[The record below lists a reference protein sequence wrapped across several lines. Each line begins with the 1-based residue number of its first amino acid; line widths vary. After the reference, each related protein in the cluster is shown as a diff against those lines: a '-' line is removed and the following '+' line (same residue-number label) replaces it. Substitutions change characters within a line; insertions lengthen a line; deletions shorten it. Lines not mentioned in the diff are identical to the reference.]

1 MNFIAGR
8 LRKFLTEEETFWV
21 FTMIVETYLPFEYF
35 SMMVG
40 VLIDQKIF
48 MRFVQL
54 EQKKMYKK
62 FIDLGF
68 DPAILAFQWFV
79 CIFTYNM
86 PEQTSLQILD
96 FFLLKG
102 SKACFAVGLAL
113 IQILEDQILEC

>member
-8 LRKFLTEEETFWV
+8 MRKYLSEEETFWV

-48 MRFVQL
+48 MRFVQQ
-54 EQKKMYKK
+54 ENKKMYKK
-62 FIDLGF
+62 CMDLGF

-79 CIFTYNM
+79 CIFSYNM
-86 PEQTSLQILD
+86 PE
-96 FFLLKG
+96 
-102 SKACFAVGLAL
+102 
-113 IQILEDQILEC
+113 